1 MIPMSAYLPYM
12 PKRMATIKIM
22 TDISKLFAKSSDIK
36 ILTGLKGAG
45 LFITLLKKSCIL
57 SWSSQFHKVFDY
69 CYLEWKKMVN
79 YSLNVRCQVSNT
91 T

>member
-45 LFITLLKKSCIL
+45 LFILLL
-57 SWSSQFHKVFDY
+57 
-69 CYLEWKKMVN
+69 
-79 YSLNVRCQVSNT
+79 
-91 T
+91 